1 MTSKERI
8 AEHSL
13 RLFLSR
19 GFKTV
24 RMDDIAQQL
33 GVSKRVLYE
42 LFGDKEGLLHEA
54 MAGYF
59 ENIRRQ
65 QIASSAG
72 AADVIERLFMV
83 LNDVLNRSEQIGR
96 VMSTL
101 KRSYPA
107 VHDRLLSEGAARN
120 REEFRQMLQEGID
133 GGLFIDNFNIDLA
146 ISVLYYTASTVTHHE
161 LILPEGI
168 TERKAFMQIISTFF
182 RGISTS
188 GGLRLVDLYR
198 ARYEPRE
205 Q

>member
-8 AEHSL
+8 AELSL

-19 GFKTV
+19 GFRSV

-33 GVSKRVLYE
+33 GVSKRLLYE
-42 LFGDKEGLLHEA
+42 LFGDKEGLLLEA
-54 MAGYF
+54 MVSYF
-59 ENIRRQ
+59 ENIRREQ
-65 QIASSAG
+65 LASSAG
-72 AADVIERLFMV
+72 AADVIERLFIM

-96 VMSTL
+96 IMSAL

-107 VHDRLLSEGAARN
+107 VHDRLLNEGAARN
-120 REEFRQMLQEGID
+120 REEFRRMLQEGINE
-133 GGLFIDNFNIDLA
+133 GLFIDNFDIDLA
-146 ISVLYYTASTVTHHE
+146 ISVLYYTASTVTHHK